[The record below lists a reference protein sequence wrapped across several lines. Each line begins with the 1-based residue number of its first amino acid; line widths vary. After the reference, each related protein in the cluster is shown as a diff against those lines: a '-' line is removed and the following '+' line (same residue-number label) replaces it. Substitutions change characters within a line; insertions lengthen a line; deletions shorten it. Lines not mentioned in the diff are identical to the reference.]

1 MNQEERRQ
9 RRQKDTKSAVIVC
22 VIVMLILLVLVA
34 GGVFLVGR
42 LLPKGGGQNEGT
54 DGTELPGENVV
65 ATEEVTEQPQTEVQ
79 TDPVEEQAA
88 QLVSQMTL
96 EDKIAQM
103 FVITPNALTGYASGV
118 TAAGDTTK
126 EAYQSR
132 PVGGIV
138 YMADN
143 LTDPEQTTTMLSN
156 MQEIARERT
165 GLPVFLCVDEE
176 GGSVARIAG
185 NDAFGVT
192 DVGNMS
198 DIGASGDVQ
207 NAYNAGSTIGSY
219 LAALG
224 FNVDF
229 APVADVLTNPDNQV
243 IGQRSFGSDAQTVT
257 GMVTSELQGLSAAGV
272 YGMVKHFP
280 GHGGTSGDSH
290 DGAVSTDKTLEELMA
305 EELVPFQSAI
315 DGGVNFVMVGHI
327 SAPNVTGDNA
337 PATLSKVLITDVL
350 RGQMGYNGI
359 VITDAMNME
368 AITGFY
374 NSDKAAVL
382 AVTAGADMILMPADY
397 NTAYTGIL
405 NAVNDGTITEERINE
420 SVTRIVKAKLAMGQP

>member
-22 VIVMLILLVLVA
+22 VIVVLILLVLVA

-54 DGTELPGENVV
+54 DGTELPGENVA
-65 ATEEVTEQPQTEVQ
+65 ATEEVAEQPQTEVQ

-243 IGQRSFGSDAQTVT
+243 LGQRSFGSDAQTVA

-272 YGMVKHFP
+272 YGTVKHFP

>member
-22 VIVMLILLVLVA
+22 VIVVLILLVLAA

-42 LLPKGGGQNEGT
+42 LLPKGDGQNAGT
-54 DGTELPGENVV
+54 DGTELAGENVA

-243 IGQRSFGSDAQTVT
+243 IGQRSFGSDAQTVA

-368 AITGFY
+368 AVVGFY

>member
-22 VIVMLILLVLVA
+22 VIVVLILLVLVA

-54 DGTELPGENVV
+54 DGTELPGENVAV
-65 ATEEVTEQPQTEVQ
+65 TEEVTEQPQTEVQ

-192 DVGNMS
+192 NVGNMS

-207 NAYNAGSTIGSY
+207 NAYNAGSTTGSY

-243 IGQRSFGSDAQTVT
+243 IGQRSFGSDAQKVA

-272 YGMVKHFP
+272 YGTVKHFP

-305 EELVPFQSAI
+305 EELVPFQSAV

-368 AITGFY
+368 AVAGFY

>member
-22 VIVMLILLVLVA
+22 VIVVLILLVLVA

-54 DGTELPGENVV
+54 DGTELPGENVAV
-65 ATEEVTEQPQTEVQ
+65 TEEVTEQPQTEVQ

-192 DVGNMS
+192 NVGNMS

-243 IGQRSFGSDAQTVT
+243 IGQRSFGSDAQKVA

-272 YGMVKHFP
+272 YGTVKHFP

-305 EELVPFQSAI
+305 EELVPFQSAV

-368 AITGFY
+368 AVAGFY

-405 NAVNDGTITEERINE
+405 NAVNDRTITEERINE

>member
-22 VIVMLILLVLVA
+22 VIVVLILLVLVA

-65 ATEEVTEQPQTEVQ
+65 VTEEVTEQPQTEVQ

-243 IGQRSFGSDAQTVT
+243 LGQRSFGSDAQTVA

-272 YGMVKHFP
+272 YGTVKHFP

>member
-22 VIVMLILLVLVA
+22 VIVVLILLVLAA

-42 LLPKGGGQNEGT
+42 LLPKGDGQNAGT
-54 DGTELPGENVV
+54 DGTELAGENVA

-126 EAYQSR
+126 EASQSR

-243 IGQRSFGSDAQTVT
+243 IGQRSFGSDAQTVA

-368 AITGFY
+368 AVAGFY